1 MKNSP
6 RLDLNQGPTV
16 IYNPL
21 QTVALPTELQEV
33 IFSLFFYL
41 FLFLF
46 IIVVKDVNLDM

>member
-33 IFSLFFYL
+33 IFSLFFIYFYL
-41 FLFLF
+41 LL
-46 IIVVKDVNLDM
+46 L